1 MSCFCGTFLKGML
14 IMMKTKKDSAF
25 NISPLRKYIMP
36 RPRVNDLITRASEFK
51 LVYMIAGAGYGKTA
65 AVQNYINGQKGAVV
79 RWLQLTESDNVA
91 SHYWENYTHS
101 ISHDNPK
108 LAKELKELGFPE
120 TVSHFKQFAE
130 ILKRGERNSDK
141 IILVLDDFHLINSK
155 KALTFAERCA
165 QLRAPNACVIIISR
179 AEPDINTVNILS
191 KGKLAVITQDDLRF
205 TKEEIRDFFKW
216 RKLTCTSE
224 MTERFLESTKGWPLA
239 VNLLSHIM
247 SNSLGNIDMALRLTE
262 QNIHKL
268 FESEAWTVFPED
280 IKRELVKL
288 SLVPQSAHSQ
298 LREIFENGIAE
309 QATDQ
314 TAQLAS
320 FISYDS
326 FSNNYTLHPLYL
338 SFLNEKQEILS
349 KEETKSTYEEAASW
363 CFENGFYTIAVKY
376 YAAAHEYER
385 ILEVLRT
392 YQENWAKDTYKF
404 FLDIIEN
411 IEPDTDDNVHESP
424 ELIRLKALTTPFL
437 LIGTGEFEQA
447 EKVTEAIA
455 LQWEQTDSPHRD
467 EVLINAYTALAQIS
481 KYTCVTTH
489 EFKTAKYLK
498 KVAELGAAGI
508 TAETSGIFSLA
519 GIRSFACL
527 VGENA
532 TLETFDKFTEST
544 KELVTTIKTITP
556 KKLYGYDDW
565 VQCEIAYFKNDLDE
579 AIISAQRGIIKARE
593 NSHSGVGMLLRQF
606 MQRIAIHKGDYPLAK
621 EFLIQMYESI
631 GKIGKYRGQL
641 LYDII
646 TASFYS
652 HIGVPEMVAP
662 WIFSEPDIGES
673 SDFRIPTRELIVR
686 VRYYLECN
694 KYSQALAVLN
704 NPYPR
709 PPYERF
715 LFSELIFSLFFA
727 VAQMKTGDTQSAVKS
742 FERAYKLSQEGLF
755 EMPFIEMGKHIAP
768 VITAVSEQSTCI
780 PTKWLGATERKAIIF
795 AKNVAV
801 IENTFKREHKIQKK
815 ISLSQREREV
825 LSDMCKG
832 LTRGEIAQ
840 YRFLS
845 INTVKKVLQSLY
857 IKLDASNNL
866 DAVRIAFE
874 LNMVG

>member
-1 MSCFCGTFLKGML
+1 MAR
-14 IMMKTKKDSAF
+14 TKKDLAF

-36 RPRVNDLITRASEFK
+36 RPRVNDLIARASECK

-65 AVQNYINGQKGAVV
+65 AVQNYINGQKGAIV

-101 ISHDNPK
+101 TSHDNPK

-120 TVSHFKQFAE
+120 TATRFKQFAD

-141 IILVLDDFHLINSK
+141 TILVLDDFHLINSK

-179 AEPDINTVNILS
+179 AEPEINTVNILS

-205 TKEEIRDFFKW
+205 TKEEIQDFFKW
-216 RKLTCTSE
+216 RKFTCTSE
-224 MTERFLESTKGWPLA
+224 MAERFAESTKGWPLA
-239 VNLLSHIM
+239 INLLSHIM
-247 SNSLGNIDMALRLTE
+247 SNSLGNADMALRLTE

-280 IKRELVKL
+280 IKKTLVKL
-288 SLVPQSAHSQ
+288 SLVPQSPHSQ
-298 LREIFENGIAE
+298 LQEIFEKE
-309 QATDQ
+309 TTEQ

-326 FSNNYTLHPLYL
+326 FSDNYTLHPLYL
-338 SFLNEKQEILS
+338 SFLREKQEILS
-349 KEETKSTYEEAASW
+349 KEEKQSTYEEAATW

-376 YAAAHEYER
+376 YAAAHNFER

-392 YQENWAKDTYKF
+392 YQENWAKDTCKF

-411 IEPDTDDNVHESP
+411 IEPDTGDNVRENP
-424 ELIRLKALTTPFL
+424 ELTRLKALTKPFL
-437 LIGTGEFEQA
+437 LIGIGEFEHA
-447 EKVTEAIA
+447 EKVTEK
-455 LQWEQTDSPHRD
+455 LVQEWEQTDSPHRE

-481 KYTCVTTH
+481 KYTCVSTH
-489 EFKTAKYLK
+489 EFKTAQHLK
-498 KVAELGAAGI
+498 KVAELSAAGI

-532 TLETFDKFTEST
+532 TLEVIDKFVEST
-544 KELVTTIKTITP
+544 KELVATIKTITP

-565 VQCEIAYFKNDLDE
+565 AQCEIAYFKNDLDE

-593 NSHSGVGMLLRQF
+593 NSHSGVAMLLRQF
-606 MQRIAIHKGDYPLAK
+606 MQRIAIHRGDYPLAK

-694 KYSQALAVLN
+694 KYSQSLAVLN
-704 NPYPR
+704 NSYPR

-727 VAQMKTGDTQSAVKS
+727 VAQMKTGDAQSAVKS
-742 FERAYKLSQEGLF
+742 LERAYKLSHDGLF
-755 EMPFIEMGKHIAP
+755 EMPFIEMGKHITP

-780 PTKWLGATERKAIIF
+780 PTKWLGATERKATIF

-815 ISLSQREREV
+815 ISLSGREREV

-832 LTRGEIAQ
+832 LTRDEIAQ

-874 LNMVG
+874 LNLVG